1 MIRLKTLFLLL
12 CLSTSIFA
20 KDIEIKQKEVDL
32 NLFKNREV
40 LQLAVEQL
48 SRTIPQKI
56 DQYTTLVEIKAE
68 DTTLV
73 YIYEI
78 YTGAKSD
85 EAIKREDHSAM
96 GEAVTLGSCKTSQR
110 FLKSGI
116 SIRYIYQSATTKER
130 LFEFDVSY
138 EDCLR

>member
-1 MIRLKTLFLLL
+1 VIRLNRLFLLL
-12 CLSTSIFA
+12 GLSTSIFA
-20 KDIEIKQKEVDL
+20 KDIDIKQREVDL

-56 DQYTTLVEIKAE
+56 DKYTTLVEIKAE

-85 EAIKREDHSAM
+85 EAIKRENHNAM
-96 GEAVTLGSCKTSQR
+96 EEAVTLGSCKTSQR

-116 SIRYIYQSATTKER
+116 SIRYVYQSATTKER
-130 LFEFDVSY
+130 LFKFDVNY
-138 EDCLR
+138 EKCLR